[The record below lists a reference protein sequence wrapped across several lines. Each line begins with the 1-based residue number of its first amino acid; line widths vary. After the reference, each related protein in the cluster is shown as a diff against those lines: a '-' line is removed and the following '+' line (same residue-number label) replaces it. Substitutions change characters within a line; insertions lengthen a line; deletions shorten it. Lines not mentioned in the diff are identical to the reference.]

1 MSRRQ
6 EEEASKRLEMLY
18 DEEGVD
24 SMVDTEGLKLVRLA
38 DVLFAERMKSK
49 LNEWRSELLHGGNAS
64 SESTRIS
71 NGSTQ
76 STETVFYHMR
86 PALSLKGFTSHQL
99 RVINSVILYVLRLID
114 CSLFFIFSSDCFF
127 F

>member
-6 EEEASKRLEMLY
+6 EEEASKRLETLY
-18 DEEGVD
+18 SEEGID
-24 SMVDTEGLKLVRLA
+24 SSSETEDFKLVRLA
-38 DVLFAERMKSK
+38 DVLFAERMKNM
-49 LNEWRSELLHGGNAS
+49 LNEWRSGLLHGRNAS
-64 SESTRIS
+64 SESPRII

-99 RVINSVILYVLRLID
+99 RVIDSVM
-114 CSLFFIFSSDCFF
+114 LFLF
-127 F
+127 